1 MAAVG
6 PDMGPVSMWE
16 FLYQAEARDASARG
30 EAIEV
35 KQEVRST
42 TSAIF

>member
-1 MAAVG
+1 MAAELE
-6 PDMGPVSMWE
+6 MGPVSMCE
-16 FLYQAEARDASARG
+16 FMDKAEARVASARG